1 MLRTCLQAGRI
12 EAGCDEAGRGPLAGP
27 VAAAAVIL
35 PEGWNH
41 PLLND
46 SKKMS
51 EKNRYLLRETIERE
65 AVTWAVEMVSHEV
78 VPQMLLIDGNRFR
91 TSLDIP
97 YECIVKGDATFVSIA
112 AASVLAKTYRDDYM
126 NRIAEEYPVYNWKKN
141 KGYPTREHRE
151 AVMRYG
157 LSPYHRLSFSSHF
170 AQPDL
175 FGDREQATKP

>member
-1 MLRTCLQAGRI
+1 
-12 EAGCDEAGRGPLAGP
+12 
-27 VAAAAVIL
+27 
-35 PEGWNH
+35 
-41 PLLND
+41 
-46 SKKMS
+46 
-51 EKNRYLLRETIERE
+51 
-65 AVTWAVEMVSHEV
+65 
-78 VPQMLLIDGNRFR
+78 MLLIDGNRFR

-170 AQPDL
+170 AQPYL
-175 FGDREQATKP
+175 FGEQGQSTKS